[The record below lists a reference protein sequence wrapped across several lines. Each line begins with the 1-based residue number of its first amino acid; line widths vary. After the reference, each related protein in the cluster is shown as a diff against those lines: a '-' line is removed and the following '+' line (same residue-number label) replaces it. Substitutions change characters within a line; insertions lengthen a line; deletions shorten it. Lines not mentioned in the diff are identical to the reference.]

1 MSHLSKYLQWN
12 IGDGGKKEGLL
23 TTGLKAGTM
32 ENLPLLM
39 MRIQVTVFHGLYG
52 PTTNFEVLGVS
63 EGIRPLGNP

>member
-32 ENLPLLM
+32 EICLC
-39 MRIQVTVFHGLYG
+39 
-52 PTTNFEVLGVS
+52 
-63 EGIRPLGNP
+63 